1 MTAREI
7 EMGYWK
13 FWRFHYRP
21 PTWTE
26 KRFGIEYQPD
36 MISGVL
42 YAGVTLFGHSIVYSS
57 HW

>member
-1 MTAREI
+1 
-7 EMGYWK
+7 MGYWK